1 MEEAE
6 ITLTWSIVD
15 VNVIKVFSE
24 DFQMLEISLSLGN
37 KNIIQNN
44 VFLNIQK
51 NDSICNLHANSL
63 CLEKKLRMASFYFP
77 RVLILFEIMFWKGRT
92 SFSATN

>member
-37 KNIIQNN
+37 KNIIQQFGLKNTRTWH
-44 VFLNIQK
+44 FRPGPGHHIFWILLYNI
-51 NDSICNLHANSL
+51 DLS
-63 CLEKKLRMASFYFP
+63 M
-77 RVLILFEIMFWKGRT
+77 
-92 SFSATN
+92 